1 MNELRERLV
10 KAEKLILSSKAQ
22 KFISIPFKYVY
33 SFVYRK
39 LYSGNYNKATI
50 LQAEIISG
58 DKINILFPS
67 ANDIYLF
74 GCKSHDSELR
84 LTWYLLNS
92 LKPNHL
98 FIDAGAH
105 FGFYS
110 ILAARIMEN
119 KGKVLAFEPS
129 TETFTILNKNINA
142 IPNVQAMNMAV
153 YKEETVLAFY
163 QYPVLQSEY
172 NTAKPI
178 ENLTSTQPLKIE
190 VKATSIDA
198 ALTGVNVTG
207 NITIK
212 IDVEGAEYDVLKGM
226 EKTINAN
233 KPIII
238 LEYFEK
244 YPTDNYLN
252 CLRFLRAMHYSP
264 FNITAQGKLVPTT
277 LQPKVADIVADSSDN
292 IVFCYNPA

>member
-10 KAEKLILSSKAQ
+10 KAEKLISGSKVQ
-22 KFISIPFKYVY
+22 KFLSIPFKYVY

-84 LTWYLLNS
+84 LTWYLLNN

-119 KGKVLAFEPS
+119 KGKVLSFEPS
-129 TETFTILNKNINA
+129 TETFAVLNKNIANIPA
-142 IPNVQAMNMAV
+142 IQAMNMAV
-153 YKEETVLAFY
+153 YKEETILAFY

-178 ENLTSTQPLKIE
+178 ENLISTQPLKIE

-198 ALTGVNVTG
+198 VLIGVSVTG
-207 NITIK
+207 NVTVK
-212 IDVEGAEYDVLKGM
+212 IDVEGAEFDVLKGM
-226 EKTINAN
+226 EQTINTH
-233 KPIII
+233 KPVII
-238 LEYFEK
+238 LEYFES

-252 CLRFLRAMHYSP
+252 CLAFLSVMHYSP
-264 FNITAQGKLVPTT
+264 FNITEHGKLVPAT
-277 LQPKVADIVADSSDN
+277 LLAKVADMVADSSDN